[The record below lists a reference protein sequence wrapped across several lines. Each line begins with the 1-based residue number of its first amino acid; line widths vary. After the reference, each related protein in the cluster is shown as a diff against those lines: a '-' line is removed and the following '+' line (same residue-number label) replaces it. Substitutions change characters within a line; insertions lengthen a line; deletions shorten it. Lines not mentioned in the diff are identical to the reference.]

1 MACSCFRS
9 SKEPCVRSI
18 HLVFFYMAKKAVPKT
33 KAVAKASVKKTA
45 AKTKPGKFAAKAAVK
60 AEKGSPKPNK
70 KVPKLELVEAA
81 EEPSGSSGTTLGY
94 PRGTV
99 SALLTSLKYQQKAVK
114 NTQEQKDNA
123 AKALEEYKSG
133 DLATQRTILA
143 NLSKYGV
150 QNCSWVHSLQS
161 VTTTTETEGER
172 VITNFLTRKA
182 IFEKEG
188 IDTSE
193 LTPEQVDEVFEDILA
208 ANARDFGYERKVQKH
223 GKFAVLDKFLFKWSE
238 GQTNDTN
245 TSKMVQH
252 IANVNN
258 MKKGQEKAMKMLK
271 MQTFEGEPTDS
282 EMDKPSESFT
292 LLLTKRKEL
301 EAFRNRLSKISEDLL
316 FLLTQVESLQDS
328 SWDQKKQDVNGGLS
342 TLNGFLSKLRLKLS
356 QKLPVDKTSDH
367 SEAVTDLSKLLEEA
381 SARVLFQEASSG
393 DEGPAAG
400 CRVGASFAGEVLE
413 CHDT

>member
-1 MACSCFRS
+1 MSLFHS
-9 SKEPCVRSI
+9 FLYQHI
-18 HLVFFYMAKKAVPKT
+18 I
-33 KAVAKASVKKTA
+33 
-45 AKTKPGKFAAKAAVK
+45 
-60 AEKGSPKPNK
+60 
-70 KVPKLELVEAA
+70 
-81 EEPSGSSGTTLGY
+81 
-94 PRGTV
+94 
-99 SALLTSLKYQQKAVK
+99 ALP
-114 NTQEQKDNA
+114 
-123 AKALEEYKSG
+123 
-133 DLATQRTILA
+133 
-143 NLSKYGV
+143 
-150 QNCSWVHSLQS
+150 
-161 VTTTTETEGER
+161 
-172 VITNFLTRKA
+172 RKA

-223 GKFAVLDKFLFKWSE
+223 GKFEVLDKFLFKWSE

-367 SEAVTDLSKLLEEA
+367 SEAVTDVSKLLEEA
-381 SARVLFQEASSG
+381 TVHESCSKKLVRVTRGLLQDAE
-393 DEGPAAG
+393 
-400 CRVGASFAGEVLE
+400 
-413 CHDT
+413 